1 LQKRLFVIIIVTFI
15 FTLLLAGCA
24 NAEQRAILSTV
35 RQYVKLL
42 NAEDAGGVFG
52 ITHQKVR
59 SLGYKN
65 SLDLQFAKYD
75 VKFKL
80 EELKFEKIENDYA
93 YVSFVATMIKNDDSD
108 FQNVRIT
115 GTFVLAKEN
124 DAWKILMMTQD
135 KSENLN

>member
-1 LQKRLFVIIIVTFI
+1 MKKRFFVIITVSFI
-15 FTLLLAGCA
+15 LMLLLAGCA

-35 RQYVKLL
+35 RQYVKLM

-52 ITHQKVR
+52 ITHQNVR
-59 SLGYKN
+59 TMGYKN

-75 VKFKL
+75 VKYKL

-108 FQNVRIT
+108 FQDVRIT

-124 DAWKILMMTQD
+124 DAWKILGMTQD
-135 KSENLN
+135 KLENLN